1 MVDDV
6 AGDDVEEA
14 PRRSTFQEPL
24 EENLPSSESFL
35 LEEATVQPDTPVTPQ
50 YFAPPVR
57 TSRTQQD
64 IIAAFESEGSSG
76 SGDKIAELEEQ
87 LALQSEEEAAFASWA
102 VVIRETRPDRAAEII
117 AHEREIFDGAEP
129 SELVFEPVE
138 AAELPDTTPLEAE
151 ATVEEEDA
159 VQAQDLGEIP
169 VDPEPVSNPEPAPD
183 PDPDPDP
190 DPEPASAP
198 ETVSAPEPIDA
209 AAGAPPRSEVWPLM
223 QGGLVDEPVSM
234 LSDSEDPPFQGL
246 WPLVATWGF
255 ALVPFLGLTAGVWVV
270 SMGLS
275 FFQALVVASVAALVI
290 GFVVASLAKVSTP
303 IQNTFGRVGSVLPA
317 LLMVVLRLMALA
329 LVLWWVSRTA
339 AELAVIAG
347 WWSGPEWVAHTV
359 AAVVL
364 GGVSFAHVFFR
375 ASVMRVTLWASA
387 GLGVLGTTAVMVRT
401 APEIVAPPTWTWTA
415 EILPLF
421 SAGSLVL
428 VLGLVAFAPVANSL
442 ASLAPRSGS
451 RLVATMSGI
460 ASVLPLGL
468 LMSYAAWMSESA
480 PGFALGILR
489 DPIAT
494 MGSGLGTWFPAPMLV
509 VLVLPFTGFL
519 AIGLWSLVG
528 SLKEMS
534 VPGPRSAYG
543 SVLMLTVGGLV
554 ALGILFESSF
564 LDALPDAFFTAGVI
578 VAACVGAIAIDSV
591 ISGKVQ
597 ATRGLSWRWGPFVG
611 MAVAVAVGL
620 GVVSSDI
627 SWLSW
632 QGYLLGFLESQGFGD
647 LAPGNLG
654 IVFALLLGGM
664 GSALS
669 AIPVKKTPVSIDV

>member
-169 VDPEPVSNPEPAPD
+169 VDPPPVSNPD

-303 IQNTFGRVGSVLPA
+303 MQNTFGRVGSVLPA

-387 GLGVLGTTAVMVRT
+387 GLGVLGTTAVIVRT

-509 VLVLPFTGFL
+509 VLVLPFAGFL

-578 VAACVGAIAIDSV
+578 VAACVGTIAIDS
-591 ISGKVQ
+591 IIPGKVQ

>member
-24 EENLPSSESFL
+24 EENLPSSEFVL

-76 SGDKIAELEEQ
+76 SGDKIAELETQ
-87 LALQSEEEAAFASWA
+87 LALQSEEEAAFASWE

-169 VDPEPVSNPEPAPD
+169 VDPPPVSNPEPA
-183 PDPDPDP
+183 PDP

-198 ETVSAPEPIDA
+198 ETVSASEPIDA

-246 WPLVATWGF
+246 WPLVSTWGF

-275 FFQALVVASVAALVI
+275 FLQALVVASVATLVI

-347 WWSGPEWVAHTV
+347 WWSGPQWVAHTV

-364 GGVSFAHVFFR
+364 GVFSFAHVFFR

-387 GLGVLGTTAVMVRT
+387 GLGVLGTTAVIVRT

-451 RLVATMSGI
+451 RLVGAMSGI

-480 PGFALGILR
+480 PGFAVGILR

-494 MGSGLGTWFPAPMLV
+494 MGTGLGTWFPAPMLV

-578 VAACVGAIAIDSV
+578 VAACVGTIAIDSV
-591 ISGKVQ
+591 IPGKVQ
-597 ATRGLSWRWGPFVG
+597 ATRGLSWRWGPFEG

>member
-169 VDPEPVSNPEPAPD
+169 VDPEPVSNPEPA

-387 GLGVLGTTAVMVRT
+387 GLGVLGTTAVIVRT

-468 LMSYAAWMSESA
+468 LMIYVAWMSESA

-632 QGYLLGFLESQGFGD
+632 QGYLLGFLDSQGFGD

>member
-1 MVDDV
+1 
-6 AGDDVEEA
+6 
-14 PRRSTFQEPL
+14 
-24 EENLPSSESFL
+24 
-35 LEEATVQPDTPVTPQ
+35 
-50 YFAPPVR
+50 
-57 TSRTQQD
+57 
-64 IIAAFESEGSSG
+64 
-76 SGDKIAELEEQ
+76 
-87 LALQSEEEAAFASWA
+87 
-102 VVIRETRPDRAAEII
+102 
-117 AHEREIFDGAEP
+117 
-129 SELVFEPVE
+129 
-138 AAELPDTTPLEAE
+138 
-151 ATVEEEDA
+151 
-159 VQAQDLGEIP
+159 
-169 VDPEPVSNPEPAPD
+169 
-183 PDPDPDP
+183 
-190 DPEPASAP
+190 
-198 ETVSAPEPIDA
+198 
-209 AAGAPPRSEVWPLM
+209 
-223 QGGLVDEPVSM
+223 
-234 LSDSEDPPFQGL
+234 FQGL
-246 WPLVATWGF
+246 WPLVSTWGF
-255 ALVPFLGLTAGVWVV
+255 ALVPFLGVIAGVWVV
-270 SMGLS
+270 GMGLS

-290 GFVVASLAKVSTP
+290 GFVVASVAKVSTP

-364 GGVSFAHVFFR
+364 GVFSFAHIFFR

-387 GLGVLGTTAVMVRT
+387 SLGVLGTTAVIVRT
-401 APEIVAPPTWTWTA
+401 APEIVSPPTWTWTA

-428 VLGLVAFAPVANSL
+428 VLGLVAFAPVANFL

-451 RLVATMSGI
+451 RLVGTMSGI

-468 LMSYAAWMSESA
+468 LMSYSAWMSESA

-494 MGSGLGTWFPAPMLV
+494 MGTGLGTWFPAPLLV
-509 VLVLPFTGFL
+509 VLVLPFAGFL

-534 VPGPRSAYG
+534 VPGPRSVYG
-543 SVLMLTVGGLV
+543 SVLMLTIGGLV

-578 VAACVGAIAIDSV
+578 VAACVGAIAVDSV
-591 ISGKVQ
+591 IPGKVQ
-597 ATRGLSWRWGPFVG
+597 ATRGLSWRWGPFAG

>member
-6 AGDDVEEA
+6 SGDDVEEA

-24 EENLPSSESFL
+24 EENPPSSEFVL
-35 LEEATVQPDTPVTPQ
+35 LEEATAQPDTPVAPQ

-76 SGDKIAELEEQ
+76 SGDKIAELETQ

-129 SELVFEPVE
+129 SELVFAPVE
-138 AAELPDTTPLEAE
+138 AAEVPDTTPLEAE
-151 ATVEEEDA
+151 TTVEEEDA

-169 VDPEPVSNPEPAPD
+169 VDPAPVSNPEPCPRSRARSRPCECSRGSQR
-183 PDPDPDP
+183 PR
-190 DPEPASAP
+190 AHRRSRWL
-198 ETVSAPEPIDA
+198 
-209 AAGAPPRSEVWPLM
+209 APPRSEAWPLM
-223 QGGLVDEPVSM
+223 QGGLVRRTGKHAFGFRRSPLPRALASGLDLGICAGSFPR
-234 LSDSEDPPFQGL
+234 SDRWCVGC
-246 WPLVATWGF
+246 
-255 ALVPFLGLTAGVWVV
+255 V

-290 GFVVASLAKVSTP
+290 GFVVASVAKVSTP

-364 GGVSFAHVFFR
+364 GVFSFAHIFFR

-387 GLGVLGTTAVMVRT
+387 SLGVLGTTAVIVRT
-401 APEIVAPPTWTWTA
+401 APEIVSPPTWTWTA

-451 RLVATMSGI
+451 RLVGTMSGI

-468 LMSYAAWMSESA
+468 LMSYSAWMSESA

-494 MGSGLGTWFPAPMLV
+494 MGTGLGTWFPAPLLV
-509 VLVLPFTGFL
+509 VLVLPFAGFL

-534 VPGPRSAYG
+534 VPGPRSVYG
-543 SVLMLTVGGLV
+543 SVLMLTIGGLV

-578 VAACVGAIAIDSV
+578 VAACVGAIAVDSV
-591 ISGKVQ
+591 IPGKVQ
-597 ATRGLSWRWGPFVG
+597 ATRGLSWRWGPFAG

-669 AIPVKKTPVSIDV
+669 AIPVKKTPVCD

>member
-24 EENLPSSESFL
+24 EENLPSSEFVL

-76 SGDKIAELEEQ
+76 SGDKIVELETQ

-190 DPEPASAP
+190 EPASAP

-246 WPLVATWGF
+246 WPLVSTWGF

-494 MGSGLGTWFPAPMLV
+494 MGTGLGTWFPAPMLV
-509 VLVLPFTGFL
+509 VLVLPFAGFL

-554 ALGILFESSF
+554 ALGILFESRF

-578 VAACVGAIAIDSV
+578 VAACVGTIAIDSV
-591 ISGKVQ
+591 IPGKMQ

-632 QGYLLGFLESQGFGD
+632 QGYLLGFLDSQGFGD

>member
-169 VDPEPVSNPEPAPD
+169 VDPPPVSNPD

-387 GLGVLGTTAVMVRT
+387 GLGVLGTTAVIVRT

-468 LMSYAAWMSESA
+468 LMIYVAWMSESA

-632 QGYLLGFLESQGFGD
+632 QGYLLGFLDSQGFGD

>member
-169 VDPEPVSNPEPAPD
+169 VDPEPVSNPEPA

-387 GLGVLGTTAVMVRT
+387 GLGVLGTTAVIVRT

-509 VLVLPFTGFL
+509 VLVLPFAGFL

-578 VAACVGAIAIDSV
+578 VAACVGTIAIDSV
-591 ISGKVQ
+591 IPGKVQ

>member
-169 VDPEPVSNPEPAPD
+169 VDPEPVSNPEPA

-494 MGSGLGTWFPAPMLV
+494 MGTGLGTWFPAPMLV

>member
-35 LEEATVQPDTPVTPQ
+35 LEEATVQPDTPVTPK

-169 VDPEPVSNPEPAPD
+169 VDPAPVSN
-183 PDPDPDP
+183 PDPDP

-387 GLGVLGTTAVMVRT
+387 GLGVLGTTAVIVRT

-509 VLVLPFTGFL
+509 VLVLPFAGFL

-578 VAACVGAIAIDSV
+578 VAACVGTIAIDSV
-591 ISGKVQ
+591 IPGKVQ

>member
-169 VDPEPVSNPEPAPD
+169 VDPEPVSNPEPA

-387 GLGVLGTTAVMVRT
+387 GLGVLGTTAVIVRT

-578 VAACVGAIAIDSV
+578 VAACVGTIAIDS
-591 ISGKVQ
+591 IIPGKVQ

>member
-169 VDPEPVSNPEPAPD
+169 VDPAPVSN
-183 PDPDPDP
+183 PDPDP

-387 GLGVLGTTAVMVRT
+387 GLGVLGTTAVIVRT

-468 LMSYAAWMSESA
+468 LMIYVAWMSESA

>member
-169 VDPEPVSNPEPAPD
+169 VDPEPVSNPEPA
-183 PDPDPDP
+183 PDPDP

-494 MGSGLGTWFPAPMLV
+494 MGSGLGTWFPAPLLV

-578 VAACVGAIAIDSV
+578 VAACVGTIAIDS
-591 ISGKVQ
+591 IIPGKVQ

-632 QGYLLGFLESQGFGD
+632 QGYLLGFLDSQGFGD

>member
-169 VDPEPVSNPEPAPD
+169 VDPPPVSNPD

-190 DPEPASAP
+190 DPASAP

>member
-24 EENLPSSESFL
+24 EENLPSSEFVL

-76 SGDKIAELEEQ
+76 SGDKIVELETQ

-169 VDPEPVSNPEPAPD
+169 VDPPPVSNPD

-246 WPLVATWGF
+246 WPLVSTWGF

-494 MGSGLGTWFPAPMLV
+494 MGTGLGTWFPAPMLV
-509 VLVLPFTGFL
+509 VLVLPFAGFL

-554 ALGILFESSF
+554 ALGILFESRF

-578 VAACVGAIAIDSV
+578 VAACVGTIAIDSV
-591 ISGKVQ
+591 IPGKMQ

-632 QGYLLGFLESQGFGD
+632 QGYLLGFLDSQGFGD

>member
-169 VDPEPVSNPEPAPD
+169 VDPEPVSNPEPA

-387 GLGVLGTTAVMVRT
+387 GLGVLGTTAVIVRT

-578 VAACVGAIAIDSV
+578 VAACVGTIAIDSV
-591 ISGKVQ
+591 IPGKVQ

>member
-169 VDPEPVSNPEPAPD
+169 VDPEPVSNPEPA

-494 MGSGLGTWFPAPMLV
+494 MGTGLGTWFPAPMLV

-578 VAACVGAIAIDSV
+578 VAACVGTIAIDS
-591 ISGKVQ
+591 IIPGKVQ

>member
-87 LALQSEEEAAFASWA
+87 LALQSEEEAGFASWA

-169 VDPEPVSNPEPAPD
+169 VDPAPVSN
-183 PDPDPDP
+183 PDPDP

-387 GLGVLGTTAVMVRT
+387 GLGVLGTTAVIVRT

-509 VLVLPFTGFL
+509 VLVLPFAGFL

>member
-169 VDPEPVSNPEPAPD
+169 VDPEPVSNPEPA

-387 GLGVLGTTAVMVRT
+387 GLGVLGTTAVIVRT

-494 MGSGLGTWFPAPMLV
+494 MGTGLGTWFPAPMLV

-578 VAACVGAIAIDSV
+578 VAACVGTIAIDSV
-591 ISGKVQ
+591 IPGKVQ

>member
-169 VDPEPVSNPEPAPD
+169 VDPAPVSN
-183 PDPDPDP
+183 PDPDP

-387 GLGVLGTTAVMVRT
+387 GLGVLGTTAVIVRT

-509 VLVLPFTGFL
+509 VLVLPFAGFL

-578 VAACVGAIAIDSV
+578 VAACVGTIAIDSV
-591 ISGKVQ
+591 IPGKVQ

>member
-169 VDPEPVSNPEPAPD
+169 VDPEPVSNPEPA

-387 GLGVLGTTAVMVRT
+387 GLGVLGTTAVIVRT

>member
-169 VDPEPVSNPEPAPD
+169 VDPEPVSNPEPA

-578 VAACVGAIAIDSV
+578 VAACVGTIAIDSV
-591 ISGKVQ
+591 IPGKVQ

>member
-35 LEEATVQPDTPVTPQ
+35 LEEATVQPDTPVTPK

-169 VDPEPVSNPEPAPD
+169 VDPAPVSN
-183 PDPDPDP
+183 PDPDP

-246 WPLVATWGF
+246 WPLVSTWGF

-387 GLGVLGTTAVMVRT
+387 GLGVLGTTAVIVRT

>member
-169 VDPEPVSNPEPAPD
+169 VDPEPVSNPEPA
-183 PDPDPDP
+183 PDPDP

-494 MGSGLGTWFPAPMLV
+494 MGTGLGTWFPAPMLV

-578 VAACVGAIAIDSV
+578 VAACVGTIAIDS
-591 ISGKVQ
+591 IIPGKVQ

>member
-190 DPEPASAP
+190 EPASAP

-303 IQNTFGRVGSVLPA
+303 MQNTFGRVGSVLPA

-387 GLGVLGTTAVMVRT
+387 GLGVLGTTAVIVRT

-578 VAACVGAIAIDSV
+578 VAACVGTIAIDSV
-591 ISGKVQ
+591 IPGKVQ

>member
-169 VDPEPVSNPEPAPD
+169 VDPEPVSNPEPA
-183 PDPDPDP
+183 PDPDP

-494 MGSGLGTWFPAPMLV
+494 MGTGLGTWFPAPMLV

>member
-190 DPEPASAP
+190 EPASAP

-303 IQNTFGRVGSVLPA
+303 MQNTFGRVGSVLPA

-387 GLGVLGTTAVMVRT
+387 GLGVLGTTAVIVRT

-578 VAACVGAIAIDSV
+578 VAACVGTIAIDS
-591 ISGKVQ
+591 IIPGKVQ